1 MSLKTAKQLYK
12 SKKNALNQHMDDIQ
26 RLLSDQSVG
35 VEGLGETKK
44 GFNAA
49 WEVLDTT
56 YNGLVGMQIEDKTQV
71 ADMEEKDEEH
81 NNFGARVLDLLGKLT
96 NA

>member
-35 VEGLGETKK
+35 VERLEETKK

-56 YNGLVGMQIEDKTQV
+56 YDGLVGMQIADATQV
-71 ADMEEKDEEH
+71 VDMEK
-81 NNFGARVLDLLGKLT
+81 
-96 NA
+96 

>member
-1 MSLKTAKQLYK
+1 
-12 SKKNALNQHMDDIQ
+12 MDDIQ

-35 VEGLGETKK
+35 VERLEETKK

-56 YNGLVGMQIEDKTQV
+56 YDGLVGMQIEDATQV
-71 ADMEEKDEEH
+71 VDMEK
-81 NNFGARVLDLLGKLT
+81 
-96 NA
+96 